1 MWNFLGEEPPESGD
15 IQLPP
20 KTPAASPIPSPKEVI
35 NIKGPKNTLDFRNMD
50 FQLKPHLQKPDSAH
64 STTWETMI
72 FHQTSL
78 DICPTRQNH
87 TFTLQGLS
95 HRPCTPPSKFPL
107 KENSF
112 GKIELGAMQNE
123 IEPCWTASKTRI
135 WVKARL
141 ELKSQNWI
149 WNWKTELKYSW
160 ISFYRGSEN
169 LSRSQTVTRNLCWK
183 KLPNPQVEKKENCLT
198 NAKCFRKGE
207 EPNQG
212 YQARRCCWRKVSK
225 RKQEREREITIK

>member
-1 MWNFLGEEPPESGD
+1 
-15 IQLPP
+15 
-20 KTPAASPIPSPKEVI
+20 
-35 NIKGPKNTLDFRNMD
+35 MD

-64 STTWETMI
+64 STTCETMI

-87 TFTLQGLS
+87 TFILPYKAFVLD
-95 HRPCTPPSKFPL
+95 PSKFPL

-183 KLPNPQVEKKENCLT
+183 KLPNPQVEGWEKIPWPMPNVSENFSFSE
-198 NAKCFRKGE
+198 NFRKFFRKFD
-207 EPNQG
+207 QC
-212 YQARRCCWRKVSK
+212 QMFQKRWRAQPRIPSKVMPVKESEQK
-225 RKQEREREITIK
+225 EAGERERDYY